1 MVGRWREKKRLT
13 PSDLSLIS
21 CLSWQVML
29 KDMEHSKKSLEEEL
43 QKTSEVSVGDVL
55 HVRVRSSDTHHGLR
69 GCWNQWN
76 VLLSFPE
83 SVFDGGG
90 ERASKEPSA
99 GGWGRGGAT
108 AGQQRRAGLRGG
120 HPAAGGRDQRPE
132 EPAGHQEART
142 RGGGHQGG
150 SSLVFYQR
158 NVLPHFIYLNTL
170 ITHKFGFCI

>member
-55 HVRVRSSDTHHGLR
+55 HVRVRSSDTHRGLR

-150 SSLVFYQR
+150 SQAFSFHLFSTREIFY
-158 NVLPHFIYLNTL
+158 LTSFI
-170 ITHKFGFCI
+170 